1 MARRAM
7 LPGLSAREM
16 EWMELLWEQ
25 GPLTLAEAHERL
37 GRGIGYTTAQTQL
50 NRLVKKGAV
59 SRSDDRPARY
69 TAAVHAERVRKSQ
82 ISTLVER
89 FRGLGLVPLVAHLV
103 QDESLTASE
112 LAELKQ
118 LIAAA
123 ERRLSSTT
131 EQQP

>member
-1 MARRAM
+1 MARRAT

-59 SRSDDRPARY
+59 RRTDERPARY
-69 TAAVHAERVRKSQ
+69 AAAAPAERVRKSQ
-82 ISTLVER
+82 ISTLIER
-89 FRGLGLVPLVAHLV
+89 FRGLGVVPLVAHLV
-103 QDESLTASE
+103 QDESLTAAE
-112 LAELKQ
+112 VAELKQ

-123 ERRLSSTT
+123 ERRLSSE